1 MKNTIN
7 ILEILQNIMGA
18 KLSYL
23 IEPSKSYWSY
33 TGKFSITNLSRW
45 ILRMSKRRLER
56 FYARPHDWVGHCG
69 ILVQSFLN
77 RYMGSVKDFTHHWV
91 LAVDETVEK
100 KSGHATHGVGYNYSS
115 KAEKVIRSIAV
126 FNLSLTHRW
135 TKISLPLIQEQLIFP
150 TVMTE
155 KRAKKK
161 AAKKAQKLAQ
171 RTGSA
176 PKAVHVVQKTGRPKG
191 SKNKPKNSEGG
202 EKEEIAYTF
211 QVLNAIL
218 GRFVS
223 LLAPLFASLIS
234 IKYVVGDGGFGNN
247 TVAKIVRAQGFEL
260 ISKLQYNAALYL
272 PFQGEYGGRGRPK
285 SYGDK
290 LDYDHLE
297 EQLKDYLVEKRKQT
311 DGSIDYIFH
320 IKKMVHK
327 SFDMPLNV
335 VIILR
340 FDKNGTAKS
349 HKSRAVLFST
359 DMEADY
365 NTIIDVYQVRFQ
377 IEFNF
382 RDARQFFGLSNF
394 KNIKK
399 QQVQNVIGYAFFMV
413 SLSNI
418 LIFEIKQKQPDC
430 PLSIQDLK
438 AFFRAE
444 KYINELLN
452 RDEFKASL
460 LLNRKSFDQF
470 PIIGAINAFA

>member
-7 ILEILQNIMGA
+7 ILDILQNIMGA

-33 TGKFSITNLSRW
+33 TGTFSITNLSRW
-45 ILRMSKRRLER
+45 ILTMSKRRLER
-56 FYARPHDWVGHCG
+56 FYARPHDWVAHCG
-69 ILVQSFLN
+69 ILVQSFLS
-77 RYMGSVKDFTHHWV
+77 RYVGTNKKFNCHWV
-91 LAVDETVEK
+91 LTVDETVEK
-100 KSGHATHGVGYNYSS
+100 KSGHATHGIGYHYSS
-115 KAEKVIRSIAV
+115 KAEKVIPSIAV

-150 TVMTE
+150 TQKTE
-155 KRAKKK
+155 KQLQKK
-161 AAKKAQKLAQ
+161 AAKKAQQLAK
-171 RTGSA
+171 RTGVTSSKS
-176 PKAVHVVQKTGRPKG
+176 PKTGRPKG
-191 SKNKPKNSEGG
+191 SKNKSKTTEGV

-211 QVLNAIL
+211 QVLETVLA
-218 GRFVS
+218 RFLS
-223 LLAPLFASLIS
+223 HLAPLFASLIS
-234 IKYVVGDGGFGNN
+234 IKYTVGDGGFGNN
-247 TVAKIVRAQGFEL
+247 TVAKIVRAKNFEL

-272 PFQGEYGGRGRPK
+272 PYQGQYSGKGRPK
-285 SYGDK
+285 IYGDK
-290 LDYDHLE
+290 LNYEQLE
-297 EQLKDYLVEKRKQT
+297 EQLKEYLVEKRKQP
-311 DGSIDYIFH
+311 DGSIDHIFH
-320 IKKMVHK
+320 LKKMIHK
-327 SFDMPLNV
+327 SFEMPLNV

-340 FDKNGTAKS
+340 FDKNGQAKS
-349 HKSRAVLFST
+349 HKSRAILFST
-359 DMEADY
+359 DIDADY
-365 NTIIDVYQVRFQ
+365 NTIIDIYQVRFQ

-399 QQVQNVIGYAFFMV
+399 QQVLNVISYAFFMV

-418 LIFEIKQKQPDC
+418 LIFEIKQIHPDC

>member
-45 ILRMSKRRLER
+45 ILQMSKRRLER
-56 FYARPHDWVGHCG
+56 FYARPHDWIGHCG

-77 RYMGSVKDFTHHWV
+77 RYAGSIKNFNRHWV

-161 AAKKAQKLAQ
+161 AAKKAQQLAK
-171 RTGSA
+171 RTGVA
-176 PKAVHVVQKTGRPKG
+176 PKVVQKTGRPKG
-191 SKNKPKNSEGG
+191 SKNKSKNSEGG
-202 EKEEIAYTF
+202 AKEEIAYTF
-211 QVLNAIL
+211 QVLDAIL
-218 GRFVS
+218 GRFIS
-223 LLAPLFASLIS
+223 LLAPLLASLIS

-247 TVAKIVRAQGFEL
+247 AVAKIVRAKGFEL

-272 PFQGEYGGRGRPK
+272 PFQGEYSGSGRPK
-285 SYGDK
+285 IYGDK

-297 EQLKDYLVEKRKQT
+297 EQLKDYLVEKRKQL
-311 DGSIDYIFH
+311 DGSIDHIFH
-320 IKKMVHK
+320 VKKMIHK
-327 SFDMPLNV
+327 SFEMPLNV

-340 FDKNGTAKS
+340 FDKNGQAKS
-349 HKSRAVLFST
+349 YKSRAVLFST
-359 DMEADY
+359 DLEADY

-399 QQVQNVIGYAFFMV
+399 QQVLNVIGYAFFMV

-418 LIFEIKQKQPDC
+418 LIFEIKQKKPDC

-452 RDEFKASL
+452 RHDFNASL
-460 LLNRKSFDQF
+460 LINRNTFDNF
-470 PIIGAINAFA
+470 PIIGAINAYP